1 MKRRTQIEDI
11 LLVDVEDRAPWQ
23 TERLEENLVKE
34 FEIFRDLNQ
43 ETAKEDEV
51 VKKIIKNHLSMV
63 RTFE

>member
-1 MKRRTQIEDI
+1 M
-11 LLVDVEDRAPWQ
+11 LVDVEDRAPWQ